1 MIKLTPPPK
10 GYGMPIAT
18 AQSRGQM
25 LLWIFA
31 LSGFAGLIY
40 QSIWTQYLGLFLGH
54 AAYAQSLVLML
65 FMGGMALGAWIVSLR
80 SASIRRPLL
89 AYAIIEA
96 VIGVLGLTFDTLY
109 QVGTG
114 LAYEAMASSGNGAP
128 LVKWSVATALV
139 LPQCVLLGATF
150 PLMSAGF
157 MRLLPSNEGHILSGL
172 YFSNS
177 IGAAIGAL
185 ASTYLLLPMVGL
197 PGTILTAAMLNIAVA
212 LAVYPFGRSEGGAP
226 PSPVTGAS
234 GGHAPLLV
242 LAVAGLTGASSF
254 VYEITW
260 VRMLSLALGT
270 TIHAFELM
278 LAAFIAG
285 IAFGGLWLRSRA
297 DKLVSPLATAGW
309 IQVWMGVAALGSMF
323 VYANAFEWVAWLLKL
338 LTRTPEG
345 YNLYNI
351 ASGIISML
359 VMFPAAFCAGMTLP
373 LLTLALLRQGG
384 GERVIGQVY
393 AVNTLGAIIG
403 VLAAVHLLM
412 PLLGLK
418 QALMWAAAVDLVL
431 GVILLRV
438 TQQDNRE
445 ASPRHPAIIAAALSI
460 CAIGMSAWMIRFDP
474 LILAS
479 SVYRHGTPLLQE
491 AKMLYYRDGKT
502 ASIAVYEQADTR
514 AIATNGKV
522 DAGIAMD
529 GKRKPNDDE
538 YTMTLAAAI
547 PLSMRDRMEKV
558 GVIGF
563 GSGMTTHSLLGS
575 PRVGSVDTVEIEP
588 IMIEGAR
595 LFGQRVHRAYEDPR
609 SHIVIDDA
617 KSYFSSASTRYDLII
632 SEPSNPWMG
641 GTAALF
647 SQEFYAFV
655 PRHLSP
661 DGLFVQWLQL
671 YEIDASLVSSVL
683 GGLLANFNDVQAY
696 LANGTDLLLVASPA
710 GTVPGVGDRVFKDPD
725 LSRDL
730 ARLGIGSMR
739 DLQDSFLMDRAALAA
754 YTQLH
759 PARINSDFFPTLQLN
774 APVTRFTQ
782 SSVNLHGWHA
792 APWPVAALAGGFSQR
807 RLDEPLTAIG
817 RPLAIGQKEQTARD
831 LRALLLSGEVADG
844 LSAPSD
850 RIDQALAL
858 RSMAEDCRLD
868 AARIKAIVLVLT
880 AASETIAFL
889 DRASLSGLWNS
900 PTWLPCA
907 PESVPVAD
915 AFALVQAISQGD
927 HAGTIAKARALLRN
941 QDAAAVLNDP
951 VASHYLAGSLLFA
964 ALASGR
970 PDIARDFVER
980 DWERLSPRVRS
991 NEALQ
996 ILLTM
1001 AQGSKRQ
1008 ATP

>member
-1 MIKLTPPPK
+1 MHAANAP
-10 GYGMPIAT
+10 
-18 AQSRGQM
+18 SRSHA

-31 LSGFAGLIY
+31 ISGFAGLIY

-65 FMGGMALGAWIVSLR
+65 FMGGMALGAWAVSLY
-80 SASIRRPLL
+80 STSIRRPLL

-96 VIGVLGLTFDTLY
+96 VIGLLGLAFDALY
-109 QVGTG
+109 QTGTG
-114 LAYEAMASSGNGAP
+114 AAYEAMANSSNGAP
-128 LVKWSVATALV
+128 LFKWSVAVAMV

-157 MRLLPSNEGHILSGL
+157 MRLLPSNEGNILSGL

-185 ASTYLLLPMVGL
+185 ASTYLLLPLVGL
-197 PGTILTAAMLNIAVA
+197 PGAILTAALLNIAVA
-212 LAVYPFGRSEGGAP
+212 LAVYPLSKQGTT
-226 PSPVTGAS
+226 PSAPVTANAS
-234 GGHAPLLV
+234 KAHASLLV
-242 LAVAGLTGASSF
+242 LAVAGLTGATSF

-278 LAAFIAG
+278 LAAFISG

-297 DKLVSPLATAGW
+297 DKLASPLATAGW

-323 VYANAFEWVAWLLKL
+323 VYANAFEWVAWLLKM

-373 LLTLALLRQGG
+373 LLTLVLLRQGG

-418 QALMWAAAVDLVL
+418 QALMWAAAVDLAL
-431 GVILLRV
+431 GIILLRLAL
-438 TQQDNRE
+438 QRKDQELSGQR
-445 ASPRHPAIIAAALSI
+445 PAFVAIVISL
-460 CAIGMSAWMIRFDP
+460 CAIGLSAWLVRFDP
-474 LILAS
+474 LVLAS
-479 SVYRHGTPLLQE
+479 SVYRLGTPSLQG

-502 ASIAVYEQADTR
+502 ASVAVYEQAGAR

-529 GKRKPNDDE
+529 GKLEPNSDE

-547 PLSMRDRMEKV
+547 PLSMRDRFEKI

-575 PRVGSVDTVEIEP
+575 PRVGRVDTIEIEP
-588 IMIEGAR
+588 AMIEGAR
-595 LFGQRVHRAYEDPR
+595 LFGNRVHRAYDDPR

-617 KSYFSSASTRYDLII
+617 KSYFSSASQRYDLII

-661 DGLFVQWLQL
+661 GGLFVQWLQL
-671 YEIDASLVSSVL
+671 YEIDSSLVSSVL
-683 GGLLANFNDVQAY
+683 GGMLVNFGDVHAY
-696 LANGTDLLLVASPA
+696 LANGTDLLLVASPK
-710 GTVPGVGDRVFKDPD
+710 GSVPSVGDRVFSDPA

-730 ARLGIGSMR
+730 AHLGITSMR
-739 DLQDSFLMDRAALAA
+739 DLQDSFLMNRDALAA
-754 YTQLH
+754 FTRLH
-759 PARINSDFFPTLQLN
+759 PARINSDYFPTLQLG
-774 APVTRFTQ
+774 APLTRFMN
-782 SSVNLHGWHA
+782 SSVNLNGWHA
-792 APWPVAALAGGFSQR
+792 APWPVPALAGGFDQR
-807 RLDEPLTAIG
+807 RLEEPLAAVG
-817 RPLAIGQKEQTARD
+817 KPLAIGAKQKAARD
-831 LRALLLSGEVADG
+831 LRALLLNGTVADG
-844 LSAPSD
+844 LAAPSE

-858 RSMAEDCRLD
+858 RSMATSCQLD
-868 AARIKAIVLVLT
+868 TARIKAIVLVLT
-880 AASETIAFL
+880 TASETVAFL
-889 DRASLSGLWNS
+889 DSASQSGLWNS
-900 PTWLPCA
+900 PTWVHCPPVDA
-907 PESVPVAD
+907 PVQD
-915 AFALVQAISQGD
+915 AFALVQAASQGN
-927 HAGTIAKARALLRN
+927 HREAIARARALLRN
-941 QDAAAVLNDP
+941 QDVAAVLNDP

-964 ALASGR
+964 SLASGQ
-970 PDIARDFVER
+970 RDVAEDFYLT
-980 DWERLSPRVRS
+980 DWPRLSPRVRS

-996 ILLTM
+996 ILL
-1001 AQGSKRQ
+1001 
-1008 ATP
+1008 ATALDNKGKAAH